1 MKKIV
6 SIISTIAL
14 VFFLSSAAH
23 SFTKKDPKTV
33 ITTNPV
39 GITYIVEVHLNNS
52 SGLCNTYYVQVTD
65 EFGNLV
71 APPKYYQEGITNY
84 VFHEEGNLYQ
94 ATRVAHLVKLET
106 SGPTLCNYPLYAV
119 PATQFNQFLSGS
131 TYVFNLYPVAIP
143 GDD

>member
-14 VFFLSSAAH
+14 VFLLSSAAH

-39 GITYIVEVHLNNS
+39 GITYIVDVHLNNS
-52 SGLCNTYYVQVTD
+52 SLCNTYYVQVTD

-71 APPKYYQEGITNY
+71 APPKYYQEGITSY
-84 VFHEEGNLYQ
+84 VFHEEGSLYQ
-94 ATRVAHLVKLET
+94 ATRVAHLVELET
-106 SGPTLCNYPLYAV
+106 SDPSVCNNPVYAV
-119 PATQFNQFLSGS
+119 PASQFNQFLSGS
-131 TYVFNLYPVAIP
+131 TYLFNLYPVVIP